1 MPSKP
6 KSRGGEKSQ
15 TFDEWAPKSLHA
27 AFAMPLR
34 TFGAPLRR
42 VLDTREARL
51 MCSQLLSRHR
61 DAARAYRYP
70 GLWENGRR
78 SWVGG
83 DTQEERI
90 VSLVLYALAAPH
102 APGQTVKQRA
112 EGVATLRAALKANT
126 DMAVRG
132 LLSWESAMPVL
143 SQANLDI
150 KTLEMLPAYERERSD
165 PQIRSAAVL
174 VACEARQLF
183 SGPLF
188 GCVTNLLNAV
198 YGRKVCTARDV
209 KRWWHNESTDQKVG
223 T

>member
-1 MPSKP
+1 MQRKSKANSSN
-6 KSRGGEKSQ
+6 KFE
-15 TFDEWAPKSLHA
+15 EWASPELQA
-27 AFAMPLR
+27 AFAKPLHA
-34 TFGAPLRR
+34 FGEQLRR
-42 VLDTREARL
+42 VLDTREVRL

-70 GLWENGRR
+70 GLWKNGRR
-78 SWVGG
+78 CWVGG

-90 VSLVLYALAAPH
+90 ASLVLCALAAPRT
-102 APGQTVKQRA
+102 PGQTVKQRTK
-112 EGVATLRAALKANT
+112 GVATLRAALKAHT
-126 DMAVRG
+126 DMAVQG

-143 SQANLDI
+143 SQTNLDI

-183 SGPLF
+183 SGPVF
-188 GCVTNLLNAV
+188 GCVANLLIAV

-209 KRWWHNESTDQKVG
+209 KRWWHNESTDQEVG